1 MTIRFN
7 TAMRDAMVTAITGAI
22 GGYKTLSIYTGS
34 QPTTANDDA
43 TGTKLVDITIN
54 GFNAPATGSATLDT
68 STPNTGTAVATGT
81 AGWGRIVGGAG
92 ERIDGTVGTS
102 GTDFTINSTSITNG
116 ATVTLTAMTVTQP
129 AS

>member
-7 TAMRDAMVTAITGAI
+7 TAMRDAMVTALTGAI
-22 GGYKTLSIYTGS
+22 SGYKLSIYTGS
-34 QPTTANDDA
+34 QPAAANDAA
-43 TGTKLVDITIN
+43 TGTKLVEITIN
-54 GFNAPATGSATLDT
+54 YFNAPANGSATLNT
-68 STPNTGTAVATGT
+68 SPPNTGTAVATGT
-81 AGWGRIVGGAG
+81 AGWGRIFGGAG
-92 ERIDGTVGTS
+92 QNIDGTVGTS

>member
-7 TAMRDAMVTAITGAI
+7 TAMRDAMVTALTNAI
-22 GGYKTLSIYTGS
+22 SGYTLSIYTGS
-34 QPTTANDDA
+34 QPTTANDAA
-43 TGTKLVDITIN
+43 TGTKLVDIMIN
-54 GFNAPATGSATLDT
+54 GFNTPATGSATLDT

>member
-7 TAMRDAMVTAITGAI
+7 TAMRNAMVTTLTNAI
-22 GGYKTLSIYTGS
+22 GGYTLSIYSGS
-34 QPTTANDDA
+34 QPATANDAA

-54 GFNAPATGSATLDT
+54 GFNTPANGSATLNT

-81 AGWGRIVGGAG
+81 AGWGRIVGSAG
-92 ERIDGTVGTS
+92 EHIDGTVGTS
-102 GTDFTINSTSITNG
+102 GTDFTINSTSITSG

>member
-7 TAMRDAMVTAITGAI
+7 TAMRDAMVTALTGAI
-22 GGYKTLSIYTGS
+22 GGQTLSIYTGS
-34 QPTTANDDA
+34 QPTTANDAA

-54 GFNAPATGSATLDT
+54 GFNTPASGSATLNT

>member
-7 TAMRDAMVTAITGAI
+7 TAMRDAMVTALTNAI
-22 GGYKTLSIYTGS
+22 GSYTLSIYTGS
-34 QPTTANDDA
+34 QPAAANDAA

>member
-7 TAMRDAMVTAITGAI
+7 TDMRNAMVTALTNAI
-22 GGYKTLSIYTGS
+22 SGYTLSIYTGS
-34 QPTTANDDA
+34 QPATANDAA

-54 GFNAPATGSATLDT
+54 GFNDPANGSATLNT

-102 GTDFTINSTSITNG
+102 GTDFTINSTSITSG
-116 ATVTLTAMTVTQP
+116 AIVTLTAMTVTQP

>member
-7 TAMRDAMVTAITGAI
+7 TAMRDAMVTTLTNAIS
-22 GGYKTLSIYTGS
+22 GYTLSIYTGS
-34 QPTTANDDA
+34 QPAAANDAA

-54 GFNAPATGSATLDT
+54 GFNTPVNGSATLDT
-68 STPNTGTAVATGT
+68 LTPNTGTAVATGT
-81 AGWGRIVGGAG
+81 AGWGRIVGNGG

>member
-7 TAMRDAMVTAITGAI
+7 TAMRDVMVTALTGAI
-22 GGYKTLSIYTGS
+22 NNYTLSIYTGS
-34 QPTTANDDA
+34 QPANANDAA

-54 GFNAPATGSATLDT
+54 GFNAPVSGSATLNT

>member
-7 TAMRDAMVTAITGAI
+7 TAMRDAMVTALTGAI
-22 GGYKTLSIYTGS
+22 GGYTLSIYTGS
-34 QPTTANDDA
+34 QPTTANDAA
-43 TGTKLVDITIN
+43 TGTKLVDIMIN
-54 GFNAPATGSATLDT
+54 GFNAPASGSATLDT

-81 AGWGRIVGGAG
+81 AGWGRIVGGTG

>member
-7 TAMRDAMVTAITGAI
+7 TAMRDAMVTALTGAI
-22 GGYKTLSIYTGS
+22 NYQTLSIYTGS
-34 QPTTANDDA
+34 QPATANDAA
-43 TGTKLVDITIN
+43 TGTKLVDITIQW
-54 GFNAPATGSATLDT
+54 FNAPASGSATLNT

-81 AGWGRIVGGAG
+81 AGWGRIVGGEG

>member
-7 TAMRDAMVTAITGAI
+7 TAMRDAMVNALTYAI
-22 GGYKTLSIYTGS
+22 GGRTLSIYTGS
-34 QPTTANDDA
+34 QPATANDAA
-43 TGTKLVDITIN
+43 TGTKLVDIMIN
-54 GFNAPATGSATLDT
+54 GFNAPVTGSATLNT

>member
-7 TAMRDAMVTAITGAI
+7 TAMRDAMVTALTNAI
-22 GGYKTLSIYTGS
+22 GSYTLSIYTGS
-34 QPTTANDDA
+34 QPATANDAA

-54 GFNAPATGSATLDT
+54 GFNAPVSGSATLNT

>member
-7 TAMRDAMVTAITGAI
+7 TAMRDAMVSALTGAI
-22 GGYKTLSIYTGS
+22 GGYTLSIYTGS
-34 QPTTANDDA
+34 QPAAANDAA
-43 TGTKLVDITIN
+43 TGTKLVDIMIN
-54 GFNAPATGSATLDT
+54 GFNAPVNGSATLET

-81 AGWGRIVGGAG
+81 AGWGRIVGGTG

>member
-7 TAMRDAMVTAITGAI
+7 TAMRDAMVTALTGAI
-22 GGYKTLSIYTGS
+22 GGSLSIYTGS
-34 QPTTANDDA
+34 QPAAANDAA
-43 TGTKLVDITIN
+43 TGTKLVEITIN
-54 GFNAPATGSATLDT
+54 GFNAPSTGSATLDT

>member
-7 TAMRDAMVTAITGAI
+7 TAMRDAMVTALTGAI
-22 GGYKTLSIYTGS
+22 GGCTLSIYTGS
-34 QPTTANDDA
+34 QPATANDAA

-54 GFNAPATGSATLDT
+54 GFNAPASGSATLDT
-68 STPNTGTAVATGT
+68 STPNTGVAVATGT

>member
-7 TAMRDAMVTAITGAI
+7 TAMRDAMVTALTNTIS
-22 GGYKTLSIYTGS
+22 YQVLSIYTGS
-34 QPTTANDDA
+34 QPATANDAA

-54 GFNAPATGSATLDT
+54 GFNAPASGSATLDT
-68 STPNTGTAVATGT
+68 TTPNTGVAVATGT
-81 AGWGRIVGGAG
+81 AGWGRIVGGMG